1 MSSIFEAET
10 TSTAT
15 CDVSEMG
22 DITQVN
28 TGDGDV
34 VHLIS
39 QPMEAS
45 DIVQIASELR
55 SLMRPELKSLIQ
67 EFSPTIKEVVKELQ
81 RIKQINCR
89 YVYNTTSRRLK
100 NFISFCMFFLHFLHL
115 LSTLFSIY
123 IYSSYSDPSCRAVI
137 PYSLSIFTSDFPAW
151 PTRLLLIYLQLLLGN
166 I

>member
-1 MSSIFEAET
+1 MEQMPNKGANKREASSPLYSEAVTLKKTRHKSNIQGMSSTIEAET
-10 TSTAT
+10 MSTAT

-39 QPMEAS
+39 QPIEAS

-67 EFSPTIKEVVKELQ
+67 EISPTIKEVVKEAMQEVPREISELKTSNQ
-81 RIKQINCR
+81 RLTKANED
-89 YVYNTTSRRLK
+89 
-100 NFISFCMFFLHFLHL
+100 L
-115 LSTLFSIY
+115 LRNNKELEKRVEEIE
-123 IYSSYSDPSCRAVI
+123 
-137 PYSLSIFTSDFPAW
+137 
-151 PTRLLLIYLQLLLGN
+151 LGN
-166 I
+166 DAL